1 MREYVVRAGD
11 TPGSIAATYAG
22 CPKCSRD
29 LLAVNNKPRV
39 RYPNGYETFR
49 ELRAGEKLNLPEKWF
64 NGALDALPKSYFLAL
79 PNHDGRTPGVGAPN
93 VLSDYAVLDA
103 AAAQVGA
110 LAALSDQPFNYAVE
124 VAASAVDAAVQQI
137 GNGDT
142 VPIVYAAPYAQEVRK
157 YTALAR
163 QRNAELKAAIVAG
176 DDQAAFKVRS
186 DILHDL
192 SSALTSAQLALQAF
206 YGDAGAPPEVAVDIG
221 PATIDPEPRVDVTI
235 GPATI
240 DPVSVLPASVAAA
253 AQAAANA
260 IGANANY
267 CASVAQ
273 AGSTVNSAVHA
284 FKTAWNAANPNSPV
298 PIGTSTY
305 EQATADAITKVIGHA
320 PVACGGVKTVP
331 PPSPPAP
338 PVPTPLVVPQAPAPG
353 IGVAG
358 VLGLGVLG
366 AGAVGGVIYLAT
378 RAPARRVRR
387 VNARRNYHQ
396 KDPSK

>member
-1 MREYVVRAGD
+1 MREYVVQAGD
-11 TPGSIAATYAG
+11 TPGSIAAMYAG

-29 LLAVNNKPRV
+29 LLAVNKKPRV
-39 RYPNGYETFR
+39 RHPNGYETFR
-49 ELRAGEKLNLPEKWF
+49 ELRVGEKLNLPDKWF
-64 NGALDALPKSYFLAL
+64 NGALDALPKAYFLAL
-79 PNHDGRTPGVGAPN
+79 PNHDGRTPGVGSPN
-93 VLSDYAVLDA
+93 VLDDYAILDA

-110 LAALSDQPFNYAVE
+110 LAALGDQPFNYAVE
-124 VAASAVDAAVQQI
+124 VAATAVDAAVQQI
-137 GNGDT
+137 GEGTT
-142 VPIVYAAPYAQEVRK
+142 VPTVYAAPYAQEVRK

-206 YGDAGAPPEVAVDIG
+206 YGDAGAPPET
-221 PATIDPEPRVDVTI
+221 PPPPQVDVTI

-240 DPVSVLPASVAAA
+240 DPVPVLPAAVAAA

-260 IGANANY
+260 IGADANY

-273 AGSTVNSAVHA
+273 VGSAVNATVHV
-284 FKTAWNAANPNSPV
+284 FKLAWNAANPSNPV
-298 PIGTSTY
+298 PVGTSTY

-320 PVACGGVKTVP
+320 PVACGGAKVAP

-338 PVPTPLVVPQAPAPG
+338 VPAPLVVPQAPAPG

-358 VLGLGVLG
+358 VLGLGLLG
-366 AGAVGGVIYLAT
+366 AGAVSSAIYFAT
-378 RAPARRVRR
+378 RAPVRRVRR
-387 VNARRNYHQ
+387 VNAHRRHQ
-396 KDPSK
+396 KDLSK